1 MKPHKTFSFK
11 AAGTSNV
18 TPEQLAT
25 INKFALEPLTVE
37 QVHVRKYL
45 MAHNGID
52 RDVERFT
59 ESLLDDY
66 ARTLPGKGF
75 FVEGHPSSWSGS
87 GGPGKGRFFAA
98 YTEEMT
104 PEAFKALTNE
114 EIRLPE
120 GVTTAKVVW
129 GEAYLLRLDS
139 NKDTIANIDG
149 GVYSFVS
156 IGFKAPYFDVT
167 DERGNFRYGEYRPKG
182 EALEGSLVWLGAQ
195 PGATAHK
202 AFDPEPPEHRSQ
214 EDHTSRTGGNGIMK
228 EFIEKLKKA
237 FSGKIF
243 TEEGLLEEIKGLI
256 AEKEDRIK
264 VLEPEAADGRAYRKS
279 LIDDAVQFGA
289 LLGDIGT
296 DAEAQKKE
304 ADFMATWPID
314 RLKSQRDRYEKQARE
329 KFPTDPTFKGKDE
342 TDRQRQAQAAP
353 KATGKKDYTTSE
365 HNELFAT
372 IGK

>member
-25 INKFALEPLTVE
+25 INKFALAALTVE

-75 FVEGHPSSWSGS
+75 FVEGHPSSWPGS

-104 PEAFKALTNE
+104 PEAFKSLTNE

-195 PGATAHK
+195 PGATVHK

-256 AEKEDRIK
+256 TEKDERIK
-264 VLEPEAADGRAYRKS
+264 ALEPEAADGRAYRKS
-279 LIDDAVQFGA
+279 LIDDAVKFGA